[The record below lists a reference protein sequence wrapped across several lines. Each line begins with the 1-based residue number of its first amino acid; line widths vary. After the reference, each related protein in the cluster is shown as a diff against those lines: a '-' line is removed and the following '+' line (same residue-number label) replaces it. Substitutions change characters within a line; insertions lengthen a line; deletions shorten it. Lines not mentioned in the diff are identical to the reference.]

1 MKYCLGL
8 LLVLFLLRVN
18 AQTGIQLTK
27 IKNNKVKTILPGDPF
42 TFSYIDS
49 SGKARGIHAT
59 LVNVNDSMFTYRL
72 GMIDEMEPKFYKMPL
87 NKITGIRKEGKYL
100 YTRNTTMLFVTVL
113 EVVPTVEFIVNNT
126 ANFTQQLLWIIPA
139 SIVIGSVNGLVE
151 SAFWPVKP
159 RRKVGEYYKIEV
171 VGQP

>member
-1 MKYCLGL
+1 MKYLLGL
-8 LLVLFLLRVN
+8 LLVLFLLRVD
-18 AQTGIQLTK
+18 AQTGIQLSK

-42 TFSYIDS
+42 TFSFLDS
-49 SGKARGIHAT
+49 SGKERGMHAT
-59 LVNVNDSMFTYRL
+59 LVSVNDSMFTYRV
-72 GMIDEMEPKFYKMPL
+72 GMIDEMEPKFYQMPL

-126 ANFTQQLLWIIPA
+126 ATYTQQLLWIIPA
-139 SIVIGSVNGLVE
+139 SFVIGSVNGLVE
-151 SAFWPVKP
+151 SAFWPTKP
-159 RRKVGEYYKIEV
+159 RRKVGEYYKISV